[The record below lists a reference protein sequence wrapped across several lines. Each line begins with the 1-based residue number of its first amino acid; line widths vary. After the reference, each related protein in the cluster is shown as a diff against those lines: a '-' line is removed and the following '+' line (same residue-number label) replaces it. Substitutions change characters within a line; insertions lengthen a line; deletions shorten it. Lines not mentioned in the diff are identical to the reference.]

1 VAETHG
7 KMATPCEN
15 TAEDRVTEEESATE
29 SDEENMLD
37 MLNTGEEARRK
48 KPGII
53 FLSSIPHGMNV
64 SQTTQYFCQFGK
76 VGRVFLQ
83 PDTKGGGGAS
93 EKGPRNFTEGWIE
106 FLSKSVA
113 KQVAK
118 ELNTTPVGGKRRSKA
133 HNQLWNIKYLPR
145 FKWTHLSE
153 RLAYEAAVRQQRL
166 RTEISQVKRE
176 ADHFKTAVEQRKKQ
190 KKSKKDRA
198 ESSANLKPIEFE
210 QKETDAA
217 VRKRKKEDEEDELES
232 PPAKRKKTKKSKSQ
246 KTKKKE
252 KSPKKKVSIKE
263 EEEKVKPKK
272 SKKLGK
278 DKRRDGN
285 CMKNKRVD
293 KEERPFRRK
302 SSENSDRSEFL
313 KSVFGGK

>member
-1 VAETHG
+1 MG
-7 KMATPCEN
+7 
-15 TAEDRVTEEESATE
+15 
-29 SDEENMLD
+29 
-37 MLNTGEEARRK
+37 
-48 KPGII
+48 
-53 FLSSIPHGMNV
+53 
-64 SQTTQYFCQFGK
+64 YFCQFGK

-83 PDTKGGGGAS
+83 PDTKGGGLN
-93 EKGPRNFTEGWIE
+93 EKGSRNFTEGWVE

-176 ADHFKTAVEQRKKQ
+176 ADHFKTCVEQKKKQ
-190 KKSKKDRA
+190 KKSKRDRS
-198 ESSANLKPIEFE
+198 ESNPNYKPFEFE

-217 VRKRKKEDEEDELES
+217 VRKRKKEDAEDVESGS
-232 PPAKRKKTKKSKSQ
+232 PPMKRKKTKKSKSE
-246 KTKKKE
+246 KAKKKGKE
-252 KSPKKKVSIKE
+252 SKKKLSKKE
-263 EEEKVKPKK
+263 EEKSKK

-278 DKRRDGN
+278 DKRREGN
-285 CMKNKRVD
+285 CMKNKRGD
-293 KEERPFRRK
+293 KEDRVARRR
-302 SSENSDRSEFL
+302 SSAEGNDRSEFL

>member
-1 VAETHG
+1 MGTPG

-37 MLNTGEEARRK
+37 MLNTEEEARRK

-53 FLSSIPHGMNV
+53 FLSSIPQGMNV

-76 VGRVFLQ
+76 VARVFLQ

-176 ADHFKTAVEQRKKQ
+176 ADHFKTCVEQKKKQ
-190 KKSKKDRA
+190 KKSKRDRS
-198 ESSANLKPIEFE
+198 ESNPNYKPFEFE

-217 VRKRKKEDEEDELES
+217 VRKRKRKDAEDVESGS
-232 PPAKRKKTKKSKSQ
+232 PPMKRKKTKKSKSE
-246 KTKKKE
+246 KAKKK
-252 KSPKKKVSIKE
+252 
-263 EEEKVKPKK
+263 
-272 SKKLGK
+272 G
-278 DKRRDGN
+278 
-285 CMKNKRVD
+285 
-293 KEERPFRRK
+293 
-302 SSENSDRSEFL
+302 
-313 KSVFGGK
+313 

>member
-1 VAETHG
+1 MG
-7 KMATPCEN
+7 
-15 TAEDRVTEEESATE
+15 
-29 SDEENMLD
+29 
-37 MLNTGEEARRK
+37 
-48 KPGII
+48 
-53 FLSSIPHGMNV
+53 
-64 SQTTQYFCQFGK
+64 YFCQFGK

-83 PDTKGGGGAS
+83 PDTKGGGLN
-93 EKGPRNFTEGWIE
+93 EKGSRNFTEGWVE

-133 HNQLWNIKYLPR
+133 HNQLWNIRYLPR

-176 ADHFKTAVEQRKKQ
+176 ADHFKTCVEQRKKQ

-198 ESSANLKPIEFE
+198 ESGTNLKPFEFE

-217 VRKRKKEDEEDELES
+217 VRKRKKEDDDESES
-232 PPAKRKKTKKSKSQ
+232 PPVKRKKTKKSKSQ

-252 KSPKKKVSIKE
+252 KSPKKS
-263 EEEKVKPKK
+263 
-272 SKKLGK
+272 
-278 DKRRDGN
+278 
-285 CMKNKRVD
+285 
-293 KEERPFRRK
+293 
-302 SSENSDRSEFL
+302 
-313 KSVFGGK
+313 